1 MGWLEITQESLK
13 EVVADLGPIFKT
25 KDVSEDPR
33 MRKTYA
39 DLVRHSHY
47 HAFVGRALSEY
58 RAQLKI
64 DEIRKG
70 TPRGSQWKKI

>member
-13 EVVADLGPIFKT
+13 EVVAGLGPIFKT

-33 MRKTYA
+33 MRKTYT
-39 DLVRHSHY
+39 DLARHSHY